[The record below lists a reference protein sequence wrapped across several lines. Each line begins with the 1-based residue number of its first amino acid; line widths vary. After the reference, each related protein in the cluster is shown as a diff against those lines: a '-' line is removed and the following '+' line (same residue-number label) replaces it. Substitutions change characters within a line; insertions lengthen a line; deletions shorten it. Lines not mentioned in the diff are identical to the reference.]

1 MPLSLYVHVPF
12 CASRCGYCDFNTY
25 TAAELGS
32 DVHRETFHEV
42 LQAEVRYAAATL
54 QTDEPVDTIFFGGG
68 TPTLIGSTG
77 LISVLDEIRANFQV
91 ADDAEVTTE
100 ANPDSIDPGMLE
112 QLRDGGFTR
121 MSFGMQSTAPK
132 VLQMLERT
140 HTPGMSVQAAR
151 WAKAAGFEHVN
162 LDLIYGTPGESDADL
177 CASLDAVLDA
187 DVDHVS
193 AYALIVE
200 DGTALA
206 RRVAR
211 GEVPAP
217 DDDVCADRYEVID
230 DVLEG
235 AGLPWYEIS
244 NWARPGG
251 QCRHNLAYWHNHDWW
266 GIGPGAH
273 SHVRGSRWWNV
284 KHPAGYAD
292 LVRSGRSA
300 AADTEELTEEQRRT
314 EAVMLR
320 MRLKTGLPRAALDS
334 ETVDELAAQGLMCG
348 DSDVV
353 LTRKGRLLA
362 DAVIRTLLL
371 RPASVPFHTHGW

>member
-42 LQAEVRYAAATL
+42 LQAEVRHAAATL

-68 TPTLIGSTG
+68 TPTLIGATA

-91 ADDAEVTTE
+91 AVDAEITTE
-100 ANPDSIDPGMLE
+100 ANPDSVDPGMLE
-112 QLRDGGFTR
+112 QLRSGGFTR
-121 MSFGMQSTAPK
+121 MSFGMQSTAPN
-132 VLQMLERT
+132 VLRTLERT
-140 HTPGMSVQAAR
+140 HTPGMSVQAAQ
-151 WAKAAGFEHVN
+151 WAKSAGFEHVN
-162 LDLIYGTPGESDADL
+162 LDLIYGTPGESDDDL
-177 CASLDAVLDA
+177 RASLEAVLDA

-211 GEVPAP
+211 GEIPAP
-217 DDDVCADRYEVID
+217 NDDVCADRYEVID
-230 DVLEG
+230 DVLHD
-235 AGLPWYEIS
+235 AGMRWYEIS

-284 KHPAGYAD
+284 KHPARYAD

-300 AADTEELTEEQRRT
+300 AADTEELTEEQQRT

-320 MRLKTGLPRAALDS
+320 MRLDTGLPRAGLDS
-334 ETVDELAAQGLMCG
+334 AIVQELAAQGLIRG
-348 DSDVV
+348 DDDVV

-362 DAVIRTLLL
+362 DAVIRSLLL
-371 RPASVPFHTHGW
+371 RPAAVPFHTHGW